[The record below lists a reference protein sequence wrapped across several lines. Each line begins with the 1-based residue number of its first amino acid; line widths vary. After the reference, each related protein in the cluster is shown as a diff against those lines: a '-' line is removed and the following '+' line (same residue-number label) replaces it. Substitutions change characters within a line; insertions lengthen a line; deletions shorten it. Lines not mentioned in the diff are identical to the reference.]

1 MNIISG
7 VLWTGTLLEW
17 ISHLSRG
24 TINPFSWADC
34 KLPYF
39 LWYFF
44 HHYSSLLLSAMSVK
58 KVVALNFPLFE
69 RRCCNVRRA
78 KVGTSLIALA
88 VAALEVQFFFIIKEK
103 TDNTGKEQCYFI
115 RVPQSYILI
124 FNRLDATLYSFYI
137 FAVMG
142 FTNIAIIYKFT
153 KAKLSNRKKG
163 TNSTAQ
169 ALARSHMRDV
179 ATLVSVSVMF
189 IVLTGPA
196 SAIYATTQNPHPTV
210 ATIVHVL
217 ATANHSVHAVVMC
230 IVGSTF
236 RRELVKTL
244 HCCKKKRHFYDNRS
258 RSGTRNSRLSASSLR
273 HNQYNVGNNLLET
286 GVVLVDGEASGQL
299 VNRV

>member
-1 MNIISG
+1 M
-7 VLWTGTLLEW
+7 LWTGTLLEW
-17 ISHLSRG
+17 ISHVSRG
-24 TINPFSWADC
+24 AINPFSWADC

-58 KVVALNFPLFE
+58 KVIALYFPLFE
-69 RRCCNVRRA
+69 RRCCNVDRA
-78 KVGTSLIALA
+78 KIGTSLIALA
-88 VAALEVQFFFIIKEK
+88 VAAFEVQFFFIIKGR
-103 TDNTGKEQCYFI
+103 TDNTGKEQCDFI
-115 RVPQSYILI
+115 RVPQSYILA
-124 FNRLDATLYSFYI
+124 FNRLDSTLYSFYP

-142 FTNIAIIYKFT
+142 FTNVAIIFKFT

-179 ATLVSVSVMF
+179 ATLVSVSIMF

-196 SAIYATTQNPHPTV
+196 SAIYATSHNPHPSV

-217 ATANHSVHAVVMC
+217 ATTNHSVHAFLMC

-236 RRELVKTL
+236 RRELINTFY
-244 HCCKKKRHFYDNRS
+244 CCKKKNHFYDNRNGP
-258 RSGTRNSRLSASSLR
+258 GTRIFRLTTSSAPQQLS
-273 HNQYNVGNNLLET
+273 NVTNNLLET
-286 GVVLVDGEASGQL
+286 GIVLADGESAGH
-299 VNRV
+299 NK

>member
-1 MNIISG
+1 MNILFQECCGLGHCLSG
-7 VLWTGTLLEW
+7 
-17 ISHLSRG
+17 SHICHTAPSIHSRG
-24 TINPFSWADC
+24 QTA
-34 KLPYF
+34 
-39 LWYFF
+39 
-44 HHYSSLLLSAMSVK
+44 SSLTSCGIFSTIILHFCCRRCPWK

-103 TDNTGKEQCYFI
+103 TDSTGKEQCYFI

-124 FNRLDATLYSFYI
+124 FNPLDATLYSFYP

-196 SAIYATTQNPHPTV
+196 SAIYATTHNPHPTI
-210 ATIVHVL
+210 ATIVFTYWPQQTTVCML
-217 ATANHSVHAVVMC
+217 
-230 IVGSTF
+230 
-236 RRELVKTL
+236 LL
-244 HCCKKKRHFYDNRS
+244 Y
-258 RSGTRNSRLSASSLR
+258 ASLDP
-273 HNQYNVGNNLLET
+273 LLDE
-286 GVVLVDGEASGQL
+286 S
-299 VNRV
+299 